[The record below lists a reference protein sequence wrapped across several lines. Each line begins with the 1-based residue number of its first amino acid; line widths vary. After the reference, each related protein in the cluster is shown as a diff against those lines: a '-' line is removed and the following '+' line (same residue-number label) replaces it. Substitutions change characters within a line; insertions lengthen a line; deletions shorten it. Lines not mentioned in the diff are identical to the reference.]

1 MPSQLACCTPGRSRW
16 LSVCALPPPAE
27 RWSVAGPERLILS
40 RLSETSNP
48 FGRLTAQLTPD
59 PLVGQVQVPGL
70 RELEA
75 QTLRPLHG
83 QQRSQCSCLFFFL
96 EEDFIGRGGLLQPVE
111 IEVNQR
117 RSSLGVVLCQ
127 GKGRAGD
134 RFLDAQGQRQALHHG
149 RLAGPQWSVQQQ
161 DAAAGQL
168 LCQVGSE
175 GTGGLQVVE
184 RPGPIATF
192 RVEQARSLGVSAEIP
207 VHVLPTELKIHG
219 GSAHNHS

>member
-1 MPSQLACCTPGRSRW
+1 M
-16 LSVCALPPPAE
+16 
-27 RWSVAGPERLILS
+27 
-40 RLSETSNP
+40 
-48 FGRLTAQLTPD
+48 
-59 PLVGQVQVPGL
+59 GQVQLPGL

-75 QTLRPLHG
+75 ETLRPLHG
-83 QQRSQCSCLFFFL
+83 QQRPQCSCLLFFL
-96 EEDFIGRGGLLQPVE
+96 EEDFIGRGGLVEPVK

-117 RSSLGVVLCQ
+117 WSSLGIVLRQ

-134 RFLDAQGQRQALHHG
+134 RFFDAQGQGQALNQR

-168 LCQVGSE
+168 LCQLGSE